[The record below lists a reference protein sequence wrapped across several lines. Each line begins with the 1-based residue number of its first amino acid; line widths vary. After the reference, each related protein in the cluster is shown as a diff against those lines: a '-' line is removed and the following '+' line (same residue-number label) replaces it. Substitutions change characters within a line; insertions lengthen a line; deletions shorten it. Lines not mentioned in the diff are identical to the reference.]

1 VRSIKPIAFHVLF
14 NAFEEDRKMLFN
26 ILASLRPEMIVPP
39 LMLKLHSAFDT
50 LTEPHR

>member
-1 VRSIKPIAFHVLF
+1 MGIVDKERCIPQI
-14 NAFEEDRKMLFN
+14 ERREDRKMLFN
-26 ILASLRPEMIVPP
+26 LLASLRPEMNVPP